1 MPIYRYRCE
10 ACGKE
15 EEIFFRKTSSAEKEQ
30 SCSSCGGRL
39 EKIIAPAAVMF
50 KGSGFYIT
58 DYAKGHNGSKPAD
71 HKEDTLRVD
80 SSNKESKTES
90 SEPAAAK

>member
-10 ACGKE
+10 KCGKE
-15 EEIFFRKTSSAEKEQ
+15 EEIFFRKTSASEKEQ
-30 SCSSCGGRL
+30 NCSSCGGRL
-39 EKIIAPAAVMF
+39 EKIIAPAAIMF

-71 HKEDTLRVD
+71 HKDTSLRVD
-80 SSNKESKTES
+80 SSNKESKVETS
-90 SEPAAAK
+90 STSK